1 MEESE
6 FCEARENLAALEM
19 DYKEA
24 GEDTVIDSITRP
36 SDLDFVH

>member
-24 GEDTVIDSITRP
+24 GEDSIADSGLHEL
-36 SDLDFVH
+36 DLLE